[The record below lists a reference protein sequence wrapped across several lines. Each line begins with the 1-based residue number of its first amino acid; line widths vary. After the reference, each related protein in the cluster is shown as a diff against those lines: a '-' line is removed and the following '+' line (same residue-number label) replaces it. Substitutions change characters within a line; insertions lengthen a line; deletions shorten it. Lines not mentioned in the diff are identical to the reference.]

1 MATARSMQ
9 EQVGDYS
16 RWMCL
21 YPCYLDSNKRVSEGR
36 RISKADGCE
45 GPHPMEMLE
54 VCKYLKLPA
63 LVEPK
68 SHPRN
73 PKWENGRLRV
83 KMKDDNGDPTN
94 AEVPNR
100 KALLRTMGKLIPNLT
115 IRKKR
120 LAAIKQRKEQV
131 IKMTGASCGS

>member
-36 RISKADGCE
+36 RISKADGCP

-54 VCKYLKLPA
+54 VCKYLKLAA

-73 PKWENGRLRV
+73 PKWENGPSMSRAYTRSNNNN
-83 KMKDDNGDPTN
+83 KYRPY
-94 AEVPNR
+94 A
-100 KALLRTMGKLIPNLT
+100 
-115 IRKKR
+115 
-120 LAAIKQRKEQV
+120 QR
-131 IKMTGASCGS
+131 

>member
-9 EQVGDYS
+9 EQAGDYS

-36 RISKADGCE
+36 RISKADGCP

-54 VCKYLKLPA
+54 VCKYLKLAA

-73 PKWENGRLRV
+73 PKWENGPSMPRIHTQQQ
-83 KMKDDNGDPTN
+83 K
-94 AEVPNR
+94 
-100 KALLRTMGKLIPNLT
+100 GK
-115 IRKKR
+115 K
-120 LAAIKQRKEQV
+120 
-131 IKMTGASCGS
+131 